1 MAASEVSLDLNA
13 EIAALYPSL
22 SEEDPQENH
31 HIPQVDDEQ
40 VDKKPRVAETVE
52 KPPKEIIITALS
64 ESGPRKLGIHV
75 NENETVASL
84 KDKVEATLSSG
95 AAKFVLGPFRIAKT
109 QHADVGVELKNMMMM
124 RDGDE
129 LEVDIKVIR
138 ELFAFQTLLTVSR
151 GFALDMTY
159 CTIHRDCG
167 SHLSGAAALLNI
179 CGSHLS
185 GAAALLNI

>member
-64 ESGPRKLGIHV
+64 ESGPRKNCPRLFENALTFGSYLLSRKLGIHV

-129 LEVDIKVIR
+129 LEVDIK
-138 ELFAFQTLLTVSR
+138 
-151 GFALDMTY
+151 
-159 CTIHRDCG
+159 
-167 SHLSGAAALLNI
+167 
-179 CGSHLS
+179 
-185 GAAALLNI
+185 